1 MIFLFIAAILAAII
15 LAISYYCYRTAF
27 WSAPRQAPDPDRID
41 VPTGDIYDV
50 YHDDMVRWGFQV
62 RDLPHEDVEIQSF
75 DGLTLRGKYFE
86 YAPGAP
92 VELLLHGYRGSAERD
107 MSGGVLRCRK
117 LGRSALL
124 VDHRASGQSDGNVIT
139 FGAHEHKDCL
149 QWVDFLIK
157 KLGPEVKIILTG
169 ISMGASTAMICAG
182 TDLPKNVVGVLAD
195 CGFTSPR
202 AIMQKVIKDMGLPPK
217 LSYPFVKL
225 GARLYGHFNLEEVS
239 AIEAVK
245 RAKIPI
251 IFYHGESD
259 DYVPCHMS
267 RDCYEACASQKA
279 LVTIPG
285 AGHGLC
291 YPTDPALYL
300 GTLQEFS
307 KNWL

>member
-1 MIFLFIAAILAAII
+1 MIFLLMAAI

-27 WSAPRQAPDPDRID
+27 WSAPRKAPDPDRIEI
-41 VPTGDIYDV
+41 PEGEIYEV
-50 YHDDMVRWGFQV
+50 YRSDMERWGFQV
-62 RDLPHEDVEIQSF
+62 RALPHEDVEIRSF

-92 VELLLHGYRGSAERD
+92 VEILLHGYRGSAERD

-124 VDHRASGQSDGNVIT
+124 VDHRASGQSDGSVIT
-139 FGAHEHKDCL
+139 FGVHEHKDCL
-149 QWVDFLIK
+149 RWVDFLVE

-195 CGFTSPR
+195 CGFSSPR

-225 GARLYGHFNLEEVS
+225 GARLFGHFNLEEVS
-239 AIEAVK
+239 SIEAVK

-267 RDCYEACASQKA
+267 RDCYEACASKKE
-279 LVTIPG
+279 LVTIPN

-291 YPTDPALYL
+291 YPVAPERYL
-300 GTLQEFS
+300 GTLKEFS
-307 KNWL
+307 KNWLPET